1 MARTC
6 LVTGGAGFIGC
17 AISSLVK
24 NQFDRVVA
32 LDNMHPQVHPT
43 SQRPAGLDPAVELV
57 VGDVTEAATWDTLL
71 AGFMPDVIIHLAAET
86 GTGQSLTEGTRHANV
101 NVVGSSPITR
111 SRGPEERP
119 PGLWRLCPAVG
130 PICNRPL
137 VLGAS
142 GGLMP
147 PESGTSASGTSA

>member
-71 AGFMPDVIIHLAAET
+71 AGFMPDVIIVQLVISSRCLDSIA
-86 GTGQSLTEGTRHANV
+86 TRVAHQ
-101 NVVGSSPITR
+101 
-111 SRGPEERP
+111 
-119 PGLWRLCPAVG
+119 LRLD
-130 PICNRPL
+130 
-137 VLGAS
+137 
-142 GGLMP
+142 
-147 PESGTSASGTSA
+147 TS